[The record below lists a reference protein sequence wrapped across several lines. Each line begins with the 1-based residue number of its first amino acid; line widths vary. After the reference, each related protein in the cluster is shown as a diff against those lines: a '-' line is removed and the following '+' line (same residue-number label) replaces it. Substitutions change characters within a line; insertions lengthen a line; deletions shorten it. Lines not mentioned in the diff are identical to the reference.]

1 MLTLRDIFYVRLADF
16 PMTRKKRLYDAL
28 SSTLLPVFLD
38 IQDESGNHRRLGV
51 ETHFKIILVSQKFHQ
66 TTRIAR
72 HRLVNDL
79 AKHEFET
86 GLHALSLHLY
96 TPDEWETRGNPK
108 PNSPPCHHHKPSNQT

>member
-1 MLTLRDIFYVRLADF
+1 
-16 PMTRKKRLYDAL
+16 MTRKKRLHDAL

-38 IQDESGNHRRLGV
+38 IQDESGNHQRPGV
-51 ETHFKIILVSQKFHQ
+51 ETHFKIILVSEQFKP
-66 TTRIAR
+66 TTRIER

-96 TPDEWETRGNPK
+96 TPLEWEKRGNPK
-108 PNSPPCHHHKPSNQT
+108 PVSPRCHNQPSNKT